1 METTETI
8 EATAIFSQYLYRRY
22 GNRSTPK
29 HYLSDLTIFLRHL
42 GDKGLRQVTARDID
56 SFIDAQHGRS
66 MAATT
71 INRRL
76 ATLHTFFECLAAQA
90 PDEVW
95 PNPVHW
101 RRHRVKEGHPI
112 PRDASDQEVE
122 RLFGVI
128 DQARDAA
135 VFGLMVGAGLRVEE
149 VARLRL
155 SDLRAPQATDQMAQL
170 RVRGKGDRER
180 MVWVTPLWYAKV
192 ATWLVIRP
200 SSGDDHLFLNQHGRG
215 MTKDGIQYWLKRYS
229 ATAGITIT
237 CHQLRHTFARRLADQ
252 RMPIESISK
261 LLGHAFVTTTQRYT
275 LGANPDL
282 RAAFQAAMAQIEGT
296 QPTFEPDLPFTQEL
310 RPPRKSEPADSA
322 KLTRELGRFDGFPDW
337 LRHQLRGY
345 AQQRWYGWKPHMA
358 SRYIT
363 RLTSQQFNT
372 WTWLLEHGQLHG
384 WEDVGRR
391 DLERWLDARRID
403 GLSIESRYT
412 ELCDLRA
419 FLKYVIDRGQTVDP
433 NIFRIPTPS
442 FSCPLP
448 KHLAAAEFARLVK
461 TVFAETAEETLTA
474 VAARAWFLTLAHT
487 GMRLNELLDLR
498 VAEVDFATG
507 RILICNPKGGHD
519 RIAFMT
525 PTLAHY
531 LQRYLAH
538 RPATGDDHLWFY
550 TERLL
555 SDEAVRDQLGRW
567 GQQCGVKVTPH
578 QLRHTF
584 ATQLINH
591 GLPIESVR
599 KLLGHKTLNM
609 TQHYAR
615 IYDAT
620 VKQQFESAAE
630 AIEGIY
636 VNDWPIPAIATQSA
650 PNSPRG
656 IDSV

>member
-1 METTETI
+1 METPETI
-8 EATAIFSQYLYRRY
+8 EAIAIFSRYLPRRY
-22 GNRSTPK
+22 GSRSTPK
-29 HYLSDLTIFLRHL
+29 HYLSDLAIFLRHL
-42 GDKGLRQVTARDID
+42 GDTALRQVTTRDID
-56 SFIDAQHGRS
+56 SFIDAQHALS

-76 ATLHTFFECLAAQA
+76 ATLHTFFECLAAEV

-101 RRHRVKEGHPI
+101 RRHRVKEGHPL
-112 PRDASDQEVE
+112 PRDASDQEVA
-122 RLFGVI
+122 RLFAVI

-135 VFGLMVGAGLRVEE
+135 MFGLMVGAGLRVEE
-149 VARLRL
+149 VAQLRL
-155 SDLRAPQATDQMAQL
+155 PDLCVPPSPDQLAQL
-170 RVRGKGDRER
+170 RVRGKGERER

-192 ATWLVIRP
+192 ATWLAMRP
-200 SSGDDHLFLNQHGRG
+200 AGGDDQLFLNQHGRG
-215 MTKDGIQYWLKRYS
+215 LTKDGIQYWLKRYT
-229 ATAGITIT
+229 ATAGITVT

-261 LLGHAFVTTTQRYT
+261 LLGHAFVATTQRYT

-282 RAAFQAAMAQIEGT
+282 RAAFQAAMAQIEGVHA
-296 QPTFEPDLPFTQEL
+296 PCEPEPPLTQES
-310 RPPRKSEPADSA
+310 RPPRKSEPADAA
-322 KLTRELGRFDGFPDW
+322 KLSRELARFDDFPDW
-337 LRHQLRGY
+337 LRHELCGY
-345 AQQRWYGWKPHMA
+345 AQQRWYAWKPHMA

-363 RLTSQQFNT
+363 RLTCQQFNI
-372 WTWLLEHGQLHG
+372 WTWLLAHGQLHA
-384 WEDVGRR
+384 WEDLRR
-391 DLERWLDARRID
+391 SDLERWLEARRID
-403 GLSIESRYT
+403 GLSLESRYT

-419 FLKYVIDRGQTVDP
+419 FLKYVADRGQVVDP
-433 NIFRIPTPS
+433 NIFRMPTPS
-442 FSCPLP
+442 FPCPLP
-448 KHLAAAEFARLVK
+448 KHLAADEFARLVK
-461 TVFAETAEETLTA
+461 TVFAETAEETLAA

-498 VAEVDFATG
+498 VAEVDFATR

-531 LQRYLAH
+531 LQRYLAQ
-538 RPATGDDHLWFY
+538 RPATADDHLWFY
-550 TERLL
+550 NDRLL
-555 SDEAVRDQLGRW
+555 SDETVRDQLGRW
-567 GQQCGVKVTPH
+567 GKQCGVKVTPH

-599 KLLGHKTLNM
+599 KLLGHQTLNM

-620 VKQQFESAAE
+620 VKQQFESATE

-636 VNDWPIPAIATQSA
+636 AHDWPVPAIAAQPA
-650 PNSPRG
+650 PSSTAG